1 LAAVLASH
9 APIAVQGMKRAL
21 NDIARGEPDLALIAA
36 NQKRSRESADL
47 AEGRAAWLEKRTP
60 KFIGA

>member
-1 LAAVLASH
+1 
-9 APIAVQGMKRAL
+9 MKRAL

-47 AEGRAAWLEKRTP
+47 REGRDAWLEKRTP

>member
-1 LAAVLASH
+1 
-9 APIAVQGMKRAL
+9 MKRAL